1 MTKQRTNKTCFFMI
15 RCTPKHKERVK
26 KAALYCEKTCTEYI
40 MSLVNEDVKK
50 QEKEMYRD
58 HIQGFDN

>member
-1 MTKQRTNKTCFFMI
+1 MI

-58 HIQGFDN
+58 YIQGFDN